1 MLSQAKVRFMYEL
14 HRNKDKLNDEER
26 SDNGDTDVV
35 LLVLTGEKRDEHI
48 SDRADTDTVGDRVGQ
63 RHHDEPVCLCVSFH
77 PGRHGLCP
85 DAA

>member
-35 LLVLTGEKRDEHI
+35 LLVLTGEERDEHI
-48 SDRADTDTVGDRVGQ
+48 SDRADTDTVGDRVGK
-63 RHHDEPVCLCVSFH
+63 RKRTWCDI
-77 PGRHGLCP
+77 
-85 DAA
+85 

>member
-35 LLVLTGEKRDEHI
+35 LLVLTGEERDKR
-48 SDRADTDTVGDRVGQ
+48 RYRY
-63 RHHDEPVCLCVSFH
+63 RW
-77 PGRHGLCP
+77 R
-85 DAA
+85 